1 MGFRVVNGKYVDIK
15 TTPGHSITGIY
26 RARKDIV
33 TSVGPQVVWELEDI
47 QGVDTSEGAVSGIYG
62 FTNLNRAMKDIPFGT
77 LVRITYAGVKKGV
90 KTRFGLKDVHQV
102 VVEVDENSARVAEK
116 AVGLEREQAAQEGKE
131 NPPPD
136 EEVPEVDF

>member
-1 MGFRVVNGKYVDIK
+1 MAFRVVNGKYVDIK
-15 TTPGHSITGIY
+15 TIPGRKITGVY
-26 RARKDIV
+26 RSRKDIV
-33 TSVGPQVVWELEDI
+33 TSVGPQVVWELENI
-47 QGVDTSEGAVSGIYG
+47 KGVDTSDGAVSGIYG

-77 LVRITYAGVKKGV
+77 LVRITYAGVQKGV

-102 VVEVDENSARVAEK
+102 VVEIDEESARAAEK
-116 AVGLEREQAAQEGKE
+116 AVDLERKQAAQEGKE